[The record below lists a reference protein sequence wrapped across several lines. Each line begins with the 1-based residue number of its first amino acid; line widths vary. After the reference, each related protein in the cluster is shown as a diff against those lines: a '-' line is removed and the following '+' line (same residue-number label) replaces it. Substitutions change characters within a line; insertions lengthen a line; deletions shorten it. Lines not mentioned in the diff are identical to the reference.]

1 VCAGSFSLD
10 FGAILARLGAM
21 QFATKRWTQG
31 AMGVLLWSFF
41 VVFGVACGSG
51 APIRTPSL
59 PPPTERNEI
68 GPGDIFTM
76 DIVGEKDL
84 PREYQVASDGT
95 VDLPY
100 VHTVK
105 VADLEAQE
113 VARLIRDKLIEAK
126 VLADPSVVVQV
137 REFASRQVTL
147 LGQVAKP
154 GSFPLLPGM
163 TLIQA
168 ISQAGGLSAV
178 ANSDHVNLTRKVP
191 NGKQTIVVS
200 VGDIID
206 GKSPDIPLQ
215 AGDQIY
221 VHERLF

>member
-1 VCAGSFSLD
+1 MRSFHWMQH
-10 FGAILARLGAM
+10 AIRVLPRLLA
-21 QFATKRWTQG
+21 
-31 AMGVLLWSFF
+31 VLAL
-41 VVFGVACGSG
+41 ACGSG
-51 APIRTPSL
+51 MPAQSANL
-59 PPPTERNEI
+59 SPPTERNVI

-76 DIVGEKDL
+76 EIVGEKDL

-100 VHTVK
+100 LHTLK
-105 VADLEAQE
+105 VVDLEPQE
-113 VARLIRDKLIEAK
+113 VGRLIRDKLIEAK